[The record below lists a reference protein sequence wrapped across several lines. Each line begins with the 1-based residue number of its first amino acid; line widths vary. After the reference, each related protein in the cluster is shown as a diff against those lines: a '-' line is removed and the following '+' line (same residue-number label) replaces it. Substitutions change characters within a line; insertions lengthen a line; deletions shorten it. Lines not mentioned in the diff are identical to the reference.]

1 MTLKI
6 SCSKSSSITFH
17 GSPGMRDQVETQ
29 KEWSQLTSIHQN
41 SKHYL
46 LKAGSRKG
54 RQLKMVLISKTKKFK
69 LPVKM
74 TFSQIWQNYLS
85 QKSQVADLHRKI

>member
-17 GSPGMRDQVETQ
+17 GSPGMRDQVEIQ
-29 KEWSQLTSIHQN
+29 KKWSQLTSIHQN

-46 LKAGSRKG
+46 LKAGSENNDFKSS
-54 RQLKMVLISKTKKFK
+54 SKSNSI
-69 LPVKM
+69 
-74 TFSQIWQNYLS
+74 TFYGPLGFAI
-85 QKSQVADLHRKI
+85 K